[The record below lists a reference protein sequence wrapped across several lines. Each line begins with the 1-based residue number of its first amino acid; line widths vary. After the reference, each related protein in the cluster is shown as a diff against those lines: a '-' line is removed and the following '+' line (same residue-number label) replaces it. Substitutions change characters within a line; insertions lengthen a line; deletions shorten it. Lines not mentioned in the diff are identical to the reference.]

1 MQDYINPK
9 QIALIEQSDRE
20 ARIHLSSG
28 SILVLNSDNES
39 IENAVQT
46 LMAAA
51 NGKDAFITLPAVR
64 VVRFILPTATPQQ
77 SS

>member
-1 MQDYINPK
+1 MPDYINPQ
-9 QIALIEQSDRE
+9 QIALIEQLDRE

-39 IENAVQT
+39 IEKAVQT
-46 LMAAA
+46 LMAASR
-51 NGKDAFITLPAVR
+51 GKDTFISLPPVR

-77 SS
+77 PM

>member
-1 MQDYINPK
+1 MQDYINPR

-46 LMAAA
+46 LMTAA
-51 NGKDAFITLPAVR
+51 NGVEAFIPLPAVR

-77 SS
+77 P

>member
-1 MQDYINPK
+1 MQDYINPR

-46 LMAAA
+46 LMTAA
-51 NGKDAFITLPAVR
+51 NGNEAFISLPAVR
-64 VVRFILPTATPQQ
+64 VVRFILPRATPQQ
-77 SS
+77 S

>member
-1 MQDYINPK
+1 MPDYINPR
-9 QIALIEQSDRE
+9 QIALIEQLDRE
-20 ARIHLSSG
+20 ARIHLSGG

-46 LMAAA
+46 LMTAA
-51 NGKDAFITLPAVR
+51 NGENAFITLPSVR

-77 SS
+77 P